1 MRTISTRDIT
11 NNQSLSFAIQ
21 EGLALDGGLF
31 TPDHF
36 PAYPLTQGSDKK
48 YTELAF
54 EILSLY
60 LNEIE
65 PETLRRNII
74 NAYAK
79 FDCEEVT
86 PLTKI
91 GKQYL
96 LELYHGPTSAFKD
109 VALTLLP
116 GLFKETRSDDKDT
129 YILTAT
135 SGDTGKAALEGFKNQ
150 PHTYISVLYPF
161 DKVSPL
167 QKLQMI
173 TTQGENVE
181 VLGVDGDF
189 DDCQRLVKKLLMN
202 NDAGK
207 LHSSSANSINLGRL
221 LPQIVYYYKAYYDLI
236 KKGVIGLGDKVNF
249 VTPTGNFGD
258 ILAGFFAKKMGLPVA
273 KLICASNSNKVL
285 TDFIK
290 TGVYDRNRS
299 LIQTTSPSMDILVSS
314 NLERL
319 LFILSD
325 YNDKEVKSYMDDLE
339 KKGSYEIKPYLLSL
353 IQESFEA
360 YYCDEKESLKT
371 LKDAWELD
379 KRLID
384 PHTAVAYHAAKDF
397 ERDKVNNYPTVVLST
412 ASTYKF
418 PQTVLEAVFGEKK
431 EDPFEAMDLLNKK
444 TGVPIPANLES
455 LKNAPIRFNQ
465 CYTIEETYQIVHEH
479 FQKGK
484 L

>member
-1 MRTISTRDIT
+1 MTTISTRDIT
-11 NNQSLSFAIQ
+11 NKQSLSVAIQ
-21 EGLALDGGLF
+21 EGLATDGGLF
-31 TPDHF
+31 TPERF
-36 PAYPLTQGSDKK
+36 PEYSLAKGINKK
-48 YTELAF
+48 YPELAY

-60 LNEIE
+60 LDEIK
-65 PETLRRNII
+65 PENLRRDII

-79 FDCEEVT
+79 FDNSEVT

-116 GLFKETRSDDKDT
+116 SLFKETRLDDKDT

-161 DKVSPL
+161 TKVAPL

-173 TTQGENVE
+173 TTTGENVE

-189 DDCQRLVKKLLMN
+189 DDCQRLVKKLLLN
-202 NDAGK
+202 NNEGK

-221 LPQIVYYYKAYYDLI
+221 LPQIVYYYKAYYDLN
-236 KKGVIGLGDKVNF
+236 KKGVISLGDKVNF

-258 ILAGFFAKKMGLPVA
+258 ILAGFFAKKMGLPIA

-325 YNDKEVKSYMDDLE
+325 YNDKEVKGYMDDLE
-339 KKGSYEIKPYLLSL
+339 KKGSYEVKPYLLKL

-371 LKDAWELD
+371 LKDAWDLD
-379 KRLID
+379 HRLID
-384 PHTAVAYHAAKDF
+384 PHTAVAYQVARNFAG
-397 ERDKVNNYPTVVLST
+397 DKVNEYPTVILST
-412 ASTYKF
+412 ASAYKF
-418 PQTVLEAVFGEKK
+418 PQTVLESVFNEKK
-431 EDPFEAMDLLNKK
+431 EDPFEAMDRLKLK
-444 TGVPIPANLES
+444 TGVPIPTNLAS
-455 LKNAPIRFNQ
+455 LKTAAIRFDQ
-465 CYTIEETYQIVHEH
+465 CHSLEETYQIVCDH
-479 FQKGK
+479 FEKGK

>member
-1 MRTISTRDIT
+1 METISTRDI
-11 NNQSLSFAIQ
+11 NNKQSLSKAIQ

-36 PAYPLTQGSDKK
+36 PRYPLTQGLDKK
-48 YTELAF
+48 YPELAF

-60 LNEIE
+60 LDEIN
-65 PETLRRNII
+65 PEDLRRDII

-79 FDCEEVT
+79 FDDNEVT
-86 PLTKI
+86 PLTQI

-116 GLFKETRSDDKDT
+116 SLFKETRLDDKDT

-161 DKVSPL
+161 NKVAPL

-173 TTQGENVE
+173 TSTGKNVE
-181 VLGVDGDF
+181 VLGVDGNF

-202 NDAGK
+202 NKEGK
-207 LHSSSANSINLGRL
+207 LHTSSANSINLGRL
-221 LPQIVYYYKAYYDLI
+221 LPQVGYYYKAYYDLI
-236 KKGVIGLGDKVNF
+236 KQDVINLGDKVNF
-249 VTPTGNFGD
+249 VVPTGNFGD
-258 ILAGFFAKKMGLPVA
+258 ILAGFFAKKMGLPIA

-285 TDFIK
+285 TDFIQ
-290 TGVYDRNRS
+290 TGIYNRNRF

-325 YNDKEVKSYMDDLE
+325 YNDKEVKGYMDDLE
-339 KKGSYEIKPYLLSL
+339 KKGSYEVRPYLLKL
-353 IQESFEA
+353 IRESFEA
-360 YYCDEKESLKT
+360 YYCDEKESLKI
-371 LKDAWELD
+371 LRDAWNLD
-379 KRLID
+379 HRLID
-384 PHTAVAYHAAKDF
+384 PHTAVAYQVAKRF
-397 ERDKVNNYPTVVLST
+397 ETDKVNDYPIVVLST
-412 ASTYKF
+412 ASAYKF
-418 PQTVLEAVFGEKK
+418 PQTVLASLFNEKK
-431 EDPFEAMDLLNKK
+431 EDPFAAMDLLNKK
-444 TGVPIPANLES
+444 TSVPIPTNLAS
-455 LKNAPIRFNQ
+455 LKTASIRFNQ
-465 CYTIEETYQIVHEH
+465 SHSIEETYQIVCDH
-479 FQKGK
+479 FEKGT